1 MARKDDLTPEN
12 LPRQDE
18 PPKPDS
24 DEAQQPEFSMT
35 EEEARRA
42 MEFLREEQNL
52 IMGAVAGLIAAV
64 SGAVIWA
71 IITVTTDYQ
80 SGWMAVGIG
89 FLVGIAVRTAGKGI
103 DQVFGVIG
111 ATMSLLGCAL
121 GNIFT
126 FAYVLS
132 MQTGSPLAEVL
143 NQLDIELIA
152 EFMLTTFQVTDI
164 LFYGLA
170 VYFGYRY
177 AFRQLTM
184 DDFNRALGRAM

>member
-12 LPRQDE
+12 LPKQVE
-18 PPKPDS
+18 PQKPDN

-35 EEEARRA
+35 EEEAQRA

-52 IMGAVAGLIAAV
+52 IMGAVAGFIAAV
-64 SGAVIWA
+64 SGALIWA
-71 IITVTTDYQ
+71 VITVTTDYQ

-89 FLVGIAVRTAGKGI
+89 FLVGMAVRTAGKGI

-111 ATMSLLGCAL
+111 AVMALVGCAL

-126 FAYVLS
+126 FAYFLS
-132 MQTGSPLAEVL
+132 MQTGSPLMEVL
-143 NQLDIELIA
+143 NQLDVEMVA

-170 VYFGYRY
+170 LYFGYRY

>member
-12 LPRQDE
+12 LPKQVE
-18 PPKPDS
+18 PQKPDN

-35 EEEARRA
+35 EEEAQRA
-42 MEFLREEQNL
+42 MEFLRAEQNL
-52 IMGAVAGLIAAV
+52 IMGAVAGFIAAV
-64 SGAVIWA
+64 SGALIWA
-71 IITVTTDYQ
+71 VITVTTDYQ

-89 FLVGIAVRTAGKGI
+89 FLVGMAVRTAGKGI

-111 ATMSLLGCAL
+111 AVMALVGCAL

-126 FAYVLS
+126 FAYFLS
-132 MQTGSPLAEVL
+132 MQTGSPLMEVL
-143 NQLDIELIA
+143 NQLDVEMVA

-170 VYFGYRY
+170 LYFGYRY